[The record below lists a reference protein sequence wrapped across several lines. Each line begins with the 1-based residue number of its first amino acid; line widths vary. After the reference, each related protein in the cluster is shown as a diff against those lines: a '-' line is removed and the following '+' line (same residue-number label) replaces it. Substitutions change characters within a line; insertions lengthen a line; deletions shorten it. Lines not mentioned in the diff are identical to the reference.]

1 MQNQRNINLI
11 KEYKIKTIFLTG
23 AGGFLGSE
31 LVNGL
36 SKYKYKIYF
45 NDVDFSYK
53 ITKSKNIKKLKFN
66 LFKKDLSNQLDRADI
81 FIHNAAVTKSSK
93 FSDPNKLIDFNIQLT
108 KNALKLA
115 KRLNSK
121 TFFLISSTSI
131 YRNLQSEKYNER
143 SQVIGADPYSKSKIM
158 SEGICRKFCNK
169 YKIKFTV
176 LRIGNIYNG
185 NEKKK
190 WSRNNVSLVQQ
201 WLNAL
206 KKNILLKTSSFE
218 NVRDWTYAK
227 DIPRAINS
235 IIKNNNNF
243 KILNLVSP
251 YLIKD
256 IKLMKK
262 ICSNEKLLLSDNK
275 EVINNA
281 TVSIYKRKLK
291 FNDWT
296 SPQRG
301 INLIKNNEKNQ
312 IIACWL
318 WSKR

>member
-1 MQNQRNINLI
+1 MQNQKNTNPT
-11 KEYKIKTIFLTG
+11 KEYKIKTIFITG
-23 AGGFLGSE
+23 SGGFLGSE

-36 SKYKYKIYF
+36 SIYKYKIYC
-45 NDVDFSYK
+45 NDINFSYK
-53 ITKSKNIKKLKFN
+53 IRKLKNIVKLKFN
-66 LFKKDLSNQLDRADI
+66 LLKKNFSNQYDRADI

-93 FSDPNKLIDFNIQLT
+93 YTDPNKLIDLNIQIT

-115 KRLNSK
+115 RRLNSK

-131 YRNLQSEKYNER
+131 YRNFQSEKYNER
-143 SQVIGADPYSKSKIM
+143 SKVIGKDSYSKSKIM
-158 SEGICRKFCNK
+158 SEEICRKFCSK
-169 YKIKFTV
+169 HMIKFTV

-201 WLNAL
+201 WLNAS
-206 KKNILLKTSSFE
+206 KKNILLKTTSFE
-218 NVRDWTYAK
+218 NLRDWTYAK

-235 IIKNNNNF
+235 IIYYNNNF

-256 IKLMKK
+256 IILMKK
-262 ICSNEKLLLSDNK
+262 ICSNENLLVSDNTNTN
-275 EVINNA
+275 NNA

-312 IIACWL
+312 IIASRF
-318 WSKR
+318 WSQG

>member
-1 MQNQRNINLI
+1 MQNQRNTNLI
-11 KEYKIKTIFLTG
+11 KEYKIKTIFITG

-36 SKYKYKIYF
+36 SNYKYRIYF
-45 NDVDFSYK
+45 NDINFSYK
-53 ITKSKNIKKLKFN
+53 LIKSKNIIKLKFN
-66 LFKKDLSNQLDRADI
+66 LFKKNLSIKFDKADI

-93 FSDPNKLIDFNIQLT
+93 FTKPNRLIDFNIQLS

-131 YRNLQSEKYNER
+131 YRNFKSEKYNER
-143 SQVIGADPYSKSKIM
+143 SRVIGVDPYSKSKIM
-158 SEGICRKFCNK
+158 SEEICRKFCK
-169 YKIKFTV
+169 KHKIKFTV

-185 NEKKK
+185 HEQKK
-190 WSRNNVSLVQQ
+190 WSRNNISLVQQ
-201 WLNAL
+201 WLNSM
-206 KKNILLKTSSFE
+206 KKNITLKTSSFE
-218 NVRDWTYAK
+218 NIRDWTYAK

-256 IKLMKK
+256 INLMKK
-262 ICSNEKLLLSDNK
+262 ICSNKNLLMSDNK
-275 EVINNA
+275 EAVNNA
-281 TVSIYKRKLK
+281 AVSIYKSKLK
-291 FNDWT
+291 FYNWT

-312 IIACWL
+312 IIASWFR
-318 WSKR
+318 SKR